1 MELEWIYGRAH
12 SGQRLSYVVR
22 LLAMPLE
29 YQVDD
34 KTNRIYL
41 TERHADRIA
50 HSKIPVWDGTLLIG
64 KIELSPDG
72 KAELIFDQEHKPDRR
87 FRLDEVT
94 VVEDRIVSVD
104 LRWL

>member
-1 MELEWIYGRAH
+1 MSLEF
-12 SGQRLSYVVR
+12 
-22 LLAMPLE
+22 
-29 YQVDD
+29 QVDH
-34 KTNRIYL
+34 KTDRIYL
-41 TERHADRIA
+41 TEPHAERIA

-64 KIELSPDG
+64 KIELASDG
-72 KAELIFDQEHKPDRR
+72 KAELIFDQEHRPKRR